1 MVNILQY
8 INVLISNQH
17 AIHLKF
23 SQYYVSIISQLKKKT
38 GRQSKC
44 GKISFYTAI
53 TLDPGSHL
61 RTALLAVR
69 KICVPE
75 AVGYAGLGS
84 L

>member
-1 MVNILQY
+1 MLYTLNFHNIMCQLY
-8 INVLISNQH
+8 LS
-17 AIHLKF
+17 
-23 SQYYVSIISQLKKKT
+23 LKKKT